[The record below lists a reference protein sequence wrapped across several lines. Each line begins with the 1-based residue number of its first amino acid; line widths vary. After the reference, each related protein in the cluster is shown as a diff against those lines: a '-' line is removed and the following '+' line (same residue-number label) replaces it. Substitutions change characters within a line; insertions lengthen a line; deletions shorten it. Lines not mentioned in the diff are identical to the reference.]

1 MVLWLGKLAP
11 IGGSYAGWGRPLLVL
26 GAASGLA
33 WGASRLLLAAG
44 PGGAAAPWVA
54 GLGGGVVLLAAFA
67 AGVKA
72 VPGCLEE
79 EDLALL
85 RLVRARR

>member
-1 MVLWLGKLAP
+1 
-11 IGGSYAGWGRPLLVL
+11 
-26 GAASGLA
+26 
-33 WGASRLLLAAG
+33 
-44 PGGAAAPWVA
+44 VA